1 MKLFLTLTTLEV
13 STKMNNAEAKFYAQR
28 DANFKDKVYRSLF
41 DDPSGHSDEEVLE
54 LITQLKVEN
63 IQVNDLM
70 KEVNQ

>member
-1 MKLFLTLTTLEV
+1 
-13 STKMNNAEAKFYAQR
+13 MNNAEAKFYAQR